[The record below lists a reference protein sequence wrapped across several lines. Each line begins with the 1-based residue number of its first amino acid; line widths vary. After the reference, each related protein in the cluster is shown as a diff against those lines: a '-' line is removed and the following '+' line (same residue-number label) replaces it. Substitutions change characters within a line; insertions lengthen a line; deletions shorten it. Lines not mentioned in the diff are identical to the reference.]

1 MGKGF
6 FGLLMMRSITALAP
20 LNPETMFDDGFLWVM
35 IFFGVGAGMMVCC
48 TGSNR
53 APPPENSGAPRMA
66 SARL

>member
-20 LNPETMFDDGFLWVM
+20 LNPEQMFEDGFLWVM

-53 APPPENSGAPRMA
+53 TPPQSSGAPRMA